1 VSRETAVALPWRRG
15 IAWLLFLGPFFFLS
29 YGFANWWAGSGYATP
44 GALVFSWERQIPFIP
59 WTIVPYWSIDLFY
72 GLSFLLCRN
81 RQEVDRHAYRL
92 LTAQVIAIACFVA
105 MPLRFSFERP
115 VADGAFGALFTALAG
130 FDKPFNQ
137 APSLHI
143 ALLVILWVRFAAAST
158 GLARQAV
165 HLWAALIGI
174 SVLTTYQ
181 HHFIDIPTGALLGLF
196 CLWLWPDG
204 APTPISTWRWTCS
217 IARRRLGLYYLAG
230 AALCIALAI
239 PGGALLWLLWPAI
252 ALLFVALIYLGLG
265 APGFQKSAGR
275 LSIASRWLM
284 APYTAGAWLNS
295 RLWTRHDH
303 HAVEVADG
311 VWLGRLPTG
320 DEMRAGGFNAL
331 LDLTAELPAPQGVWH
346 YENLP
351 WLDLVA
357 PDADQLRH
365 AAARIEWLRQRGSVR
380 VCCALGYG
388 RAVGAVAAWLLVS
401 GRAVNLDQ
409 ALEVIG
415 GRRRVALGADQRAA
429 LAELSI
435 HSARAV

>member
-1 VSRETAVALPWRRG
+1 MSAATTVTLPWRRG
-15 IAWLLFLGPFFFLS
+15 VAWLLFLGPLFFLS

-44 GALVFSWERQIPFIP
+44 GTLVFSWERQIPFIP

-81 RQEVDRHAYRL
+81 PHEVDRHAYRL
-92 LTAQVIAIACFVA
+92 LTVQVIAIACFII

-143 ALLVILWVRFAAAST
+143 ALLVILWLRFATAT
-158 GLARQAV
+158 VGPARILV
-165 HLWAALIGI
+165 HTWALLIGI
-174 SVLTTYQ
+174 SVLTTFQ
-181 HHFIDIPTGALLGLF
+181 HHFIDLPTGALLGLF

-204 APTPISTWRWTCS
+204 APTPISAWRWTRRA
-217 IARRRLGLYYLAG
+217 ARRRLGLCYLGG
-230 AALCIALAI
+230 ALLCVALAL

-252 ALLFVALIYLGLG
+252 SLLFVALIYLGLG
-265 APGFQKSAGR
+265 PPGFQKAAGR
-275 LSIASRWLM
+275 HSIASRWLL
-284 APYTAGAWLNS
+284 APYIAGAWLNS
-295 RLWTRHDH
+295 RLWTRHDRRC
-303 HAVEVADG
+303 VEIAAG
-311 VWLGRLPTG
+311 VWLGRLPDG
-320 DEMRAGGFNAL
+320 DDMRAGGFSGL
-331 LDLTAELPAPQGVWH
+331 LDLTAELPAPQGAWN

-357 PDADQLRH
+357 PDAVQLRH
-365 AAARIEWLRQRGSVR
+365 AAARIESLRHSGSVL

-388 RAVGAVAAWLLVS
+388 RAVGAAAAWLLVS

-409 ALEVIG
+409 ALDLIG
-415 GRRRVALGADQRAA
+415 GRRRVALGADYRAA
-429 LAELSI
+429 LAALAI
-435 HSARAV
+435 QSARAV